1 MEMEFKDPGAR
12 RRRLL
17 FIVGV
22 TTAVVAGLVAFQMSQ
37 GAGAAAAPPKTQKVL
52 VATHDVPARSIM
64 ASADV
69 VVRDVP
75 QDPSLAMAMV
85 DPTAVVGRVTT
96 VPLVSGQVVY
106 PTVFVGTTEG
116 SGFSI
121 LSPDEVVTADSP
133 FWRAVSV
140 SVPKDRAVAGTIM
153 AGERVDLFVSVR
165 MQVMVFDPLTG
176 IWAEK
181 PTVDGFQTGD
191 STKLTF
197 QDLEVLEAEPDEGLY
212 VLKVDLHQ
220 AEQINHDAKVAP
232 GSFSLA
238 LRPDA
243 DTRQANPGEFGETND
258 SLITRYLYRVPQL
271 LDLQTLSAG
280 QDQVVPLYPRVPS
293 RQAPTTPTTSP
304 APGTSPLPS
313 APAPSAT
320 P

>member
-96 VPLVSGQVVY
+96 VPLVGGQVVY

-116 SGFSI
+116 SGYSI
-121 LSPDEVVTADSP
+121 LTPDEVVTADSP

-140 SVPKDRAVAGTIM
+140 SVPKERAVAGTIM
-153 AGERVDLFVSVR
+153 AGERVDLFASVR
-165 MQVMVFDPLTG
+165 IEVRVVDPAG
-176 IWAEK
+176 NYVDK

-191 STKLTF
+191 STKITF
-197 QDLEVLEAEPDEGLY
+197 QDLEVLEAEPDDGLY

-220 AEQINHDAKVAP
+220 AEQINHVAKVAP

-243 DTRQANPGEFGETND
+243 DTRQANPADYGETND
-258 SLITRYLYRVPQL
+258 SIIMKYLYRVPQL
-271 LDLQTLSAG
+271 LDVTTLTQNQQPVTPVTGPGSS
-280 QDQVVPLYPRVPS
+280 PLPG
-293 RQAPTTPTTSP
+293 TSP